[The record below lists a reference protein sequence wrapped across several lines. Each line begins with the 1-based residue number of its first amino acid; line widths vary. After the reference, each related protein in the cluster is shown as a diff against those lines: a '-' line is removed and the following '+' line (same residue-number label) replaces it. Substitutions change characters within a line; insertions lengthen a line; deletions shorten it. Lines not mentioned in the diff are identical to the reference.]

1 MITITKESAML
12 LLDQLYKADMIG
24 KYSTGEYVIAS
35 ETGCFGMTPEEAAED
50 LAPKLVEID
59 LLMETASLGVR
70 SSALRDIT
78 LPDLMVSDP
87 LANSKHVITF
97 DSETAH
103 GEPQAWVYLKDGSSI
118 EITHEEYG
126 LEPNEQYFSLRH
138 HCSEEDFENDVY
150 HSTMGVIDEC
160 SGGLAAIAPMLQ
172 RITDAIGIS
181 DEPHDDSKTI
191 VLSSK
196 TLAGYE
202 DEFEDKLFHA
212 AHDLLHDC
220 TQGHGIPDYDAFAQA
235 CLDSD
240 LHNYVKTGFYDL
252 FRALGFDIRSDGTD
266 F

>member
-1 MITITKESAML
+1 MITISLESADEL
-12 LLDQLYKADMIG
+12 LNLLYRLGGIPKL
-24 KYSTGEYVIAS
+24 STGDYVIFFDEGGWS
-35 ETGCFGMTPEEAAED
+35 PCTPEDAAESLSKSLKDVD
-50 LAPKLVEID
+50 LVWARV
-59 LLMETASLGVR
+59 
-70 SSALRDIT
+70 SALSGASDEIPMPEIIIT
-78 LPDLMVSDP
+78 DSDGTDHKIEF
-87 LANSKHVITF
+87 L
-97 DSETAH
+97 DETEY

-118 EITHEEYG
+118 ETTHEEYG

-150 HSTMGVIDEC
+150 LSTMGVIDEC

-181 DEPHDDSKTI
+181 DDPHDDSKTI

-235 CLDSD
+235 CLNSD

-252 FRALGFDIRSDGTD
+252 FSALGFNISSDGSS